1 MKLLLWYFFYNFLSS
16 RGEWIELPKVNPS
29 SKEQK
34 KIHNLPPPVITESR
48 PSITLDMNME
58 RILMEVHKTLA
69 AEGRAS
75 INGKE
80 NFLKKLQSQLLSKI
94 WGASSNIW
102 SRTGVEGR
110 GHGHVLAFPSLEGA
124 LMTIAFLTFAV
135 FLIKIVK
142 QCLQGIQAGNNVVG
156 IELPGTMVTPAKVVK
171 HKRSIDENNASTNF
185 QCSRLSQ
192 LFPSKFCSPYE

>member
-1 MKLLLWYFFYNFLSS
+1 M
-16 RGEWIELPKVNPS
+16 E
-29 SKEQK
+29 SK
-34 KIHNLPPPVITESR
+34 
-48 PSITLDMNME
+48 PSISLDMDME

-69 AEGRAS
+69 AEGRTS

-102 SRTGVEGR
+102 SRTGVEAR

-142 QCLQGIQAGNNVVG
+142 QCLQGLQTGNNVVG

-171 HKRSIDENNASTNF
+171 HKRSLNKINVSKFF
-185 QCSRLSQ
+185 QCSKLSQ
-192 LFPSKFCSPYE
+192 LLPSKFCSPNV